1 MSRAKRESVVTN
13 RDSDKFMLR
22 LPGDMR
28 TVIGEIAASSGRSM
42 NAEIVMRLNASLAAS
57 GESDGDRYTRITLRI
72 PKALHASLAETA
84 AATSKSLNAEIIG
97 QLEAQTGG
105 TSTVEKIVTPL
116 LWTLSV
122 ATISTCS
129 GGDMVGRK
137 VCAIYIRRMASSRIW
152 LLILIPA
159 TSFRLCSRI

>member
-105 TSTVEKIVTPL
+105 TSTVEKIEQHLQAIRSMMEQQHKQFGPEVQQHPEAGTSA
-116 LWTLSV
+116 LSHSYDKE
-122 ATISTCS
+122 AKCKQIIA
-129 GGDMVGRK
+129 R
-137 VCAIYIRRMASSRIW
+137 
-152 LLILIPA
+152 
-159 TSFRLCSRI
+159 